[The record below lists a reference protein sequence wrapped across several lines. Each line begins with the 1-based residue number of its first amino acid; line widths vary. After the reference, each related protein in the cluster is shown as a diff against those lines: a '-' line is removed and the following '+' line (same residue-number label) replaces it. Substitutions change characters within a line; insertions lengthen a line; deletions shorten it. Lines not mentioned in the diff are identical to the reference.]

1 MRCLFILAVLPLTAL
16 VAAQQPAP
24 TPADIGAL
32 IKQLGSDD
40 YTEREAAS
48 KRLNAIGTPALAEL
62 REALRSE
69 NPEVVRRAHEL
80 VRKIEYR
87 IDNEKTLAPSLV
99 TLDAKNERLD
109 DVLAAISKQAEC
121 EVVLNGP
128 QLQDLANRRITVST
142 GGEVP
147 FWDAVLRLCDAAG
160 VEVAGAGG
168 FTAPNALPLGKP
180 QAGVRAAKD
189 ANRAVVLEDRGTT
202 PRRPSAIYGAVLVE
216 VLPFPQN
223 AGPAHSAL
231 LQVWPEPRL
240 LWGSASGVKIGSAI
254 DAAGERIAAES
265 ISLAPPTIRPSS
277 REGLV
282 MVRKRGGGVAFK
294 EGSAGLDLPLGFK
307 PNTRQAVVRFK
318 PGETPSTAVKEL
330 NLAVLGTVRSGI
342 EPLSRTAGLEADQQA
357 TGTGVD
363 GVEFTVSYYK
373 NLDGRLGAN
382 VTLAYDRGAVEPVGV
397 GDELPGTKGGGPG
410 KANHSVQGVRI
421 TDVDGK
427 PYTLGMIGGSS
438 RPDGGRQVMTL
449 SLELHPDKNGHGPP
463 VTATFWGSYARPVE
477 VPVVLRN
484 VPLSGGK

>member
-1 MRCLFILAVLPLTAL
+1 MRCLSILAVLPLTAL

-24 TPADIGAL
+24 TPAEIGTL
-32 IKQLGSDD
+32 VKQLGNDE
-40 YTEREAAS
+40 YAKREAAS
-48 KRLNAIGTPALAEL
+48 KRLDAIGAPAISEL
-62 REALRSE
+62 RAAIRSE

-87 IDNEKTLAPSLV
+87 IDNEKTLAPTLV

-109 DVLAAISKQAEC
+109 DVLAELSRQAKC
-121 EVVLNGP
+121 EVVLNGA
-128 QLQDLANRRITVST
+128 QLAGLADRRITVST

-147 FWDAVLRLCDAAG
+147 FWDAVLRLCDAAS

-189 ANRAVVLEDRGTT
+189 ANRAVVLEDRRTT
-202 PRRPSAIYGAVLVE
+202 LRRPSAIYGAVLVE
-216 VLPFPQN
+216 VLPFPLN

-231 LQVWPEPRL
+231 LQIWPEPRL

-254 DAAGERIAAES
+254 DAAGERLAAES
-265 ISLAPPTIRPSS
+265 ISLAPPTVRPSS

-282 MVRKRGGGVAFK
+282 MVRKRGGGVAFQ
-294 EGSAGLDLPLGFK
+294 EGSTHSPPGFK
-307 PNTRQAVVRFK
+307 PNSRQAIVRFK
-318 PGETPSTAVKEL
+318 AGEKPCAAVKQL
-330 NLAVLGTVRSGI
+330 PIALLGTVRSGI
-342 EPLSRTAGLEADQQA
+342 EPLSRATGLEANRQA

-363 GVEFTVSYYK
+363 GVEFTVSYHK

-382 VTLAYDRGAVEPVGV
+382 VTLACDRGAVEPVGV

-410 KANHSVQGVRI
+410 RANHSVHGVRI
-421 TDVDGK
+421 TDADGK

-438 RPDGGRQVMTL
+438 RPDGRRQVMTL

-463 VTATFWGSYARPVE
+463 ATATFWGTYAKPVE
-477 VPVVLRN
+477 VPVVLRD
-484 VPLSGGK
+484 VPLSNGK